1 MYIRI
6 YELELPRRPAA
17 LNEKGFIL
25 SVRLSVI
32 DLRVYDRGLWAYV
45 TLGIP
50 LEDDGI
56 PVYQNVWKEI
66 RLK

>member
-6 YELELPRRPAA
+6 YELELPRRPAP

-45 TLGIP
+45 TLGIL